1 MKLKGIMLAASVL
14 LSVSSYTLPAAATA
28 SVPPAAV
35 SSVTSYESSYN
46 PCNKQDD
53 MEVPYDGSRWVQ
65 PVEWNVP
72 TIRPKDYNGGIMLF
86 FDKIGFDAGYANGK
100 VQRIYFSV
108 RGATEPVSL
117 IKFHIFYDTRLTVK
131 ENSNGEVVNPGKAVK
146 NFTTGSSIVEEG
158 QLAFY
163 AYSDENILLDNA
175 SLFTIDFIIP
185 EDAEQGDVYPIGIS
199 YVDDDIVKDMFINS
213 QQDEAGRLQM
223 TYVFTKGI
231 YNGYL
236 KINGEKQTT
245 TTTASTIT
253 TTSTKTTTTAV
264 TTAPPVPHSD
274 YKLGDVNNDGLINA
288 VDASAVLA
296 YYAMISTNQNG
307 GYDEEQKLAAD
318 VNHDGLINAVDASNI
333 LSYYAYVSTTKETPM
348 SMEEYMKKN

>member
-1 MKLKGIMLAASVL
+1 MKLKGIVLAASVL
-14 LSVSSYTLPAAATA
+14 LSVSCYTLPAAATA
-28 SVPPAAV
+28 SAPSAAV
-35 SSVTSYESSYN
+35 SAVTSYDSFYN

-53 MEVPYDGSRWVQ
+53 KEVPYDGSRWVQ

-86 FDKIGFDAGYANGK
+86 FDKIGFDPGYANGK

-117 IKFHIFYDTRLTVK
+117 IKFHVFYDTRLTVK
-131 ENSNGEVVNPGKAVK
+131 ENSDGEVINAGKAVRD
-146 NFTTGSSIVEEG
+146 FTTGSAIVEEG

-163 AYSDENILLDNA
+163 AYSDEDILLSNA

-199 YVDDDIVKDMFINS
+199 YVDDGIVKDMFINS

-245 TTTASTIT
+245 TTTTT
-253 TTSTKTTTTAV
+253 TTSIKTTTTTAV

-288 VDASAVLA
+288 VDASAVLT
-296 YYAMISTNQNG
+296 YYAQTSTNQNG
-307 GYDEEQKLAAD
+307 GFDSKQKLAAD
-318 VNHDGLINAVDASNI
+318 VDKNGNINAIDASSI
-333 LSYYAYVSTTKETPM
+333 LAYYAYVSTASGSIMPI
-348 SMEEYMKKN
+348 EEFLKQ

>member
-1 MKLKGIMLAASVL
+1 MKLKGITLAASVL
-14 LSVSSYTLPAAATA
+14 LSVSFYTLPAAATA
-28 SVPPAAV
+28 TAPSAAV
-35 SSVTSYESSYN
+35 PAVTSYESSYN

-53 MEVPYDGSRWVQ
+53 IEVPYDGSRWVQ

-86 FDKIGFDAGYANGK
+86 FDKIGFDPGYANGK

-117 IKFHIFYDTRLTVK
+117 IKFHVFYDTRLTVK
-131 ENSNGEVVNPGKAVK
+131 ENSNGEVINAGKAVK
-146 NFTTGSSIVEEG
+146 DFTTGSSMVEEG

-199 YVDDDIVKDMFINS
+199 YVDDGIVKDMFINS

-245 TTTASTIT
+245 TTTTLT
-253 TTSTKTTTTAV
+253 TTSTKTTTTTAV
-264 TTAPPVPHSD
+264 TTTSPVPHSG
-274 YKLGDVNNDGLINA
+274 YNLGDVNNDGFVNA
-288 VDASAVLA
+288 VDASSVLE
-296 YYAMISTNQNG
+296 YYALVSAAQTG
-307 GYDEEQKLAAD
+307 TFSAVQKIAAD
-318 VNHDGLINAVDASNI
+318 VNNDSFIDAVDASKI
-333 LSYYAYVSTTKETPM
+333 LFYYAYLSTAKDEIIPL
-348 SMEEYMKKN
+348 EEYIKA

>member
-1 MKLKGIMLAASVL
+1 VL
-14 LSVSSYTLPAAATA
+14 LSVSCYTLSAAAATA
-28 SVPPAAV
+28 SVPSAAI
-35 SSVTSYESSYN
+35 SAVTSYENSYN
-46 PCNKQDD
+46 PCNKQND

-72 TIRPKDYNGGIMLF
+72 TIRPNDYKGGIMLF
-86 FDKIGFDAGYANGK
+86 FDKIGLDAGYANGK

-108 RGATEPVSL
+108 RGVTEPVSL

-131 ENSNGEVVNPGKAVK
+131 ENSNGEVVNSGKAVK
-146 NFTTGSSIVEEG
+146 DFSTGSAMVEEG

-163 AYSDENILLDNA
+163 AYSDENILLDNG

-199 YVDDDIVKDMFINS
+199 YVDDGIVKDMFINS
-213 QQDEAGRLQM
+213 EKDEAGRLQM

-245 TTTASTIT
+245 C
-253 TTSTKTTTTAV
+253 
-264 TTAPPVPHSD
+264 
-274 YKLGDVNNDGLINA
+274 KLGDVNNDGIINA
-288 VDASAVLA
+288 VDASSVLA
-296 YYAMISTNQNG
+296 YYAMISTNQDG
-307 GYDEEQKLAAD
+307 GYDDEQKLAAD
-318 VNHDGLINAVDASNI
+318 VNHDGNINAVDASNI
-333 LSYYAYVSTTKETPM
+333 LSYYAYVSTTKEKPM
-348 SMEEYMKKN
+348 SMEEFMKKK